1 MWENSINI
9 SEVSEIRAKSTVYLG
24 VGAINKI
31 DDIISELKTKNIN
44 KILVVSGKKSY
55 KISGAWGP
63 TEKALNENNIE
74 YKIYDNVTPNP
85 TTHQVDDAAKM
96 GIELGAQAVLCIG
109 GGSPIDA
116 GKSVAIL
123 LNYPDKSAREL
134 YEGKF
139 TPTTAAPIITINLT
153 HGTGTEADRFAVVS
167 IPETETK
174 PAIAYDC
181 IYPVYSINDPALCT
195 KLPTEQTK
203 YVTLDA
209 LNHVIEASTTV
220 TTNPM
225 SILMAKE
232 TTRLIAKYLPVAI
245 DNPEDLTAR
254 YYLMYAAM
262 IAGISFDNGLLH
274 FTHALEHPLS
284 GLKPELPHG
293 LGLVMLLPSVIRKI
307 YAARPEILADVLS
320 PIIPG
325 LEGKVN
331 EAEKAAV
338 EMENWLSTLGIT
350 SKLSDE
356 GFTEHDIDKL
366 TAQVFGTASLA
377 GLLSLAPVNA
387 DEQVV
392 RDIYRESL
400 TPLRTSVLNR

>member
-1 MWENSINI
+1 MWEDAINI
-9 SEVSEIRAKSTVYLG
+9 NEIKEIRTKSTVYLG

-31 DDIISELKTKNIN
+31 NDILNELKSKNID
-44 KILVVSGKKSY
+44 KILVISGKKSY
-55 KISGAWGP
+55 KISGAWEP
-63 TEKALNENNIE
+63 TENTLKQNNIE
-74 YKIYDNVTPNP
+74 YKIYDNITPNP
-85 TTHQVDDAAKM
+85 TTHQVDEAAKI
-96 GIELGAQAVLCIG
+96 GIEFNAQAVLCIG

-116 GKSVAIL
+116 GKSIAIL
-123 LNYPDKSAREL
+123 LKYPENTAREL
-134 YEGKF
+134 YEGTF
-139 TPTTAAPIITINLT
+139 IPTEAAPIVAINLT

-167 IPETETK
+167 IPETKTK

-181 IYPVYSINDPALCT
+181 IYPLYSINDPALCT
-195 KLPTEQTK
+195 KLPADQTK

-209 LNHVIEASTTV
+209 LNHVIEASSTI

-232 TTRLIAKYLPVAI
+232 TTRLIVKYLPMAI
-245 DNPEDLTAR
+245 ENPEDLTAR

-307 YAARPEILADVLS
+307 YPSRPEILGDVLS

-325 LEGKVN
+325 LEGKAN
-331 EAEKAAV
+331 DAEKAAV
-338 EMENWLSTLGIT
+338 EIEKWLFGLGIT

-356 GFTEHDIDKL
+356 GFSEQDINTL
-366 TAQVFGTASLA
+366 TAQVFDTASLA
-377 GLLSLAPVNA
+377 GLLSLAPIKG
-387 DEQVV
+387 DEQTVK
-392 RDIYRESL
+392 DIYRESL
-400 TPLRTSVLNR
+400 FPLSAVKN